1 MPKLYA
7 VILRYDTEANQ
18 ADSIVARKQVINDA
32 LDAANKVIA
41 TKMSSD
47 SDKRRQVWG
56 LFTAPEYVF
65 ANVLTHDNHKVG
77 DVRHLSEGDKVE
89 IEAWLKGLSVKYPHI
104 LLFPGSIAWKKPAER
119 DLNNYIAYK
128 KQAGSKLSDEKLKAK
143 FDAKKLTRKEKARA
157 AVRQNANDFL
167 DGDLDVEVA
176 GPMEKYKYRG
186 YRENKL
192 STNPDEDW
200 WFETDDPSGI
210 MFAGKRWTLD
220 VNEAALDTTII
231 HSALSN
237 REKLAE
243 LGGGGV
249 THLARN
255 TCLVYLNGRRVAK
268 YNKAQDY
275 HEVLD
280 SKGDTVYIPGKSVPV
295 FDVDGIKYGVEI
307 CLDHAYASASERLPS
322 AAKPAISVVLSA
334 KVRLKTDNLANKG
347 AMVVH
352 ACSYDSWSL
361 VGTGGVDKANAVR
374 EVDDPHYFIYSF
386 DV

>member
-7 VILRYDTEANQ
+7 VILRYDTEAKQ
-18 ADSIVARKQVINDA
+18 ADSVDARKQVISDA
-32 LDAANKVIA
+32 LNAANKFIA

-56 LFTAPEYVF
+56 LFAAPEYAF
-65 ANVLTHDNHKVG
+65 ANVLTHNNHKVG
-77 DVRHLSEGDKVE
+77 DVRHLGEGDKVG
-89 IEAWLKGLSVKYPHI
+89 IEAWLKGVSVNYPHI
-104 LLFPGSIAWKKPAER
+104 LLFPGTVAWKKPVER
-119 DLNNYIAYK
+119 DLNNYIAHK
-128 KQAGSKLSDEKLKAK
+128 KQAGSKLSNEKLKEK
-143 FDAKKLTRKEKARA
+143 FDAKALTRKEKARA
-157 AVRQNANDFL
+157 AIRQNANDFL
-167 DGDLDVEVA
+167 DGNLDVRVA

-186 YRENKL
+186 YRPNPL
-192 STNPDEDW
+192 STDPDEDW
-200 WFETDDPSGI
+200 WFETDKPTGVLYG
-210 MFAGKRWTLD
+210 GKRWTLD
-220 VNEAALDTTII
+220 QSEAALDTTVI
-231 HSALSN
+231 HAALSN

-249 THLARN
+249 TYLARN

-280 SKGDTVYIPGKSVPV
+280 NNGDTVYVPGKSVPV
-295 FDVDGIKYGVEI
+295 FDVDGVKYGVEI
-307 CLDHAYASASERLPS
+307 CLDHAFASAAERLPS

-334 KVRLKTDNLANKG
+334 KVKLKADNLANKS

-352 ACSYDSWSL
+352 ACSNDGWSL
-361 VGTGGVDKANAVR
+361 VGTGGVDKANAVL

-386 DV
+386 DA